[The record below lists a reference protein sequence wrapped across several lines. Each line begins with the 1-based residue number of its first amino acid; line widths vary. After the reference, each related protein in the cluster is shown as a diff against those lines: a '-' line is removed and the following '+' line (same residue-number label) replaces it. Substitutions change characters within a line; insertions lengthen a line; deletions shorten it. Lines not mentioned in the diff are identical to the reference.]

1 MNNLHAAT
9 PQHSSK
15 TALLASLNQVQEHL
29 LHEMKTPLDLLIT
42 IQESI
47 DAVEWEHDSK
57 QYFQQ
62 WLRAGGDQHVETFGD
77 AETLFC
83 AGFNYCQEEMEYVF
97 NMTY

>member
-1 MNNLHAAT
+1 MNQFLEI

-15 TALLASLNQVQEHL
+15 TALLASLQQAQDHL
-29 LHEMKTPLDLLIT
+29 LHEPHTPLDLLIS

-47 DAVEWEHDSK
+47 DAVEWENDSK
-57 QYFQQ
+57 KYFQQ
-62 WLRAGGDQHVETFGD
+62 WLRAGGHKQLDTFSD

-97 NMTY
+97 NLLY